1 VTPRP
6 RVAVLVPFWE
16 FWEQSA
22 RGDLRA
28 RLRDVAASATTSLAA
43 VEVVAAEV
51 LLSAEDAPLV
61 AERLRAADPEALL
74 VLQVMAV
81 PPGRTTKVLDELADI
96 PLVVWG
102 LHLER
107 AAADAYDHSDIATE
121 GATVG
126 TSQLVTML
134 VRAERPL
141 ALVVGRLNDPGVV
154 AQVADALRA
163 AWAAHRIATG
173 RLARVGSE
181 PPGYDCVVCDPGALT
196 EAIGLEVV
204 EIPPAALAR
213 RYQQVGDAAVEQV
226 EIESERTFE
235 LATGLTTADEGLRR
249 SLRFAAALEAFDEE
263 HRVDAGAIN
272 CHIPELR
279 YAPNIGIAPCFALGR
294 ETTRGVPWACA
305 GDMLTAVALLTT
317 KLLGAAALYHELE
330 TIDYDADEIVIAN
343 TGEHD
348 LAWADPLVT
357 PELRANGWFA
367 SDPICGTCACISPPA
382 GPATL
387 LAFVPHPG
395 HPSGFRYIVA
405 EGEFTDRRF
414 PQAGT
419 PNAAFR
425 FNGRSS
431 VDGFTAWSLAGA
443 NHHSSSTPGHLADQ
457 VAQVADYLRVG
468 LARIS

>member
-1 VTPRP
+1 MPRP

-28 RLRDVAASATTSLAA
+28 RLRGVAESAAA
-43 VEVVAAEV
+43 ALPEVDVVAGEV
-51 LLSAEDAPLV
+51 LLSGEDAPLI
-61 AERLRAADPEALL
+61 AERLRASQPEVLL

-81 PPGRTTKVLDELADI
+81 PPGRTTRVLDELADL

-107 AAADAYDHSDIATE
+107 AAAEAYDHSDIATE

-134 VRAERPL
+134 VRSERPL
-141 ALVVGRLNDPGVV
+141 ALVVGRLSDPGVV
-154 AQVADALRA
+154 AQVTGALRA
-163 AWAAHRIATG
+163 ARAARRIATG

-181 PPGYDCVVCDPGALT
+181 PPGYDCVVCDPAQLT
-196 EAIGLEVV
+196 SAIGLEVV
-204 EIPPAALAR
+204 DIAAAELAQ
-213 RYQQVGDAAVEQV
+213 RYAQIGEGATEQV
-226 EIESERTFE
+226 RLESEGAFD
-235 LATGLTTADEGLRR
+235 LAGGLVADDEGLRR
-249 SLRFAAALEAFDEE
+249 SLRFAAALEEFDLE
-263 HRVDAGAIN
+263 HRLDAGAIN
-272 CHIPELR
+272 CHVPELR
-279 YAPNIGIAPCFALGR
+279 YAPGVGIAPCFALGR

-330 TIDYDADEIVIAN
+330 TIDYDSDEIVIAN

-348 LAWADPLVT
+348 LAWADPQVK
-357 PELRANGWFA
+357 PHLRANGWFA
-367 SDPICGTCACISPPA
+367 SDPICGVCACLSPPA

-387 LAFVPHPG
+387 VAFVPHPG
-395 HPSGFRYIVA
+395 EPSGFRYIVA
-405 EGEFTDRRF
+405 EGEFTARRF

-425 FNGRSS
+425 FRGCSS
-431 VDGFTAWSLAGA
+431 VDGFSAWSLAGA
-443 NHHSSSTPGHLADQ
+443 NHHSSSTPGHIADQ
-457 VAQVADYLRVG
+457 VAQVAAYLEVG
-468 LARIS
+468 LVRVS